1 MDHPLAFVKIYA
13 VQNKEGKFFRAKG
26 YGGSG
31 ESWTD
36 DVKKARL
43 YLKQAPASRTVSYF
57 AEHWPEFGV
66 PSLVEM
72 SVGEIKILDQ
82 TAVFEKRQQVKK
94 KRADKQLALRDEW
107 NKKCNELGPRP

>member
-1 MDHPLAFVKIYA
+1 VTHPLAFVKIYA

-66 PSLVEM
+66 PSLVEL
-72 SVGEIKILDQ
+72 SVGEVKILDQ
-82 TAVFEKRQQVKK
+82 TAVHEKRQQVKK
-94 KRADKQLALRDEW
+94 KRADKQEALRAEW
-107 NKKCNELGPRP
+107 QKKYNELGPRP